1 MLARMNT
8 TLSRTTINR
17 QYSIAVGALC
27 AMLLL
32 AVSGLSFGGASALT
46 VSVVTALICALLF
59 VVVLWLSNRV
69 TKNIDNLRWAA
80 DLYSDNIDTGQTP
93 LPAPMSLDGSVELSA
108 AARSLAAM
116 ASGFFD
122 QRTRLQT
129 LNTQLDAQARE
140 RTRELNT
147 VLDISQT
154 LARGSEQRALIRD
167 ILGAMLT
174 AVPFRSASIWMREHG
189 EILLKSFFKPG
200 ESEARV
206 ASDGLRLSNSQGRI
220 YRMLE
225 RKREPIV
232 VNRARRSLFE
242 WLLSQLVDSYAASLY
257 QGAQSWM
264 AVPLAV
270 HEDMIGAMHIDSTD
284 AEYFTPERE
293 RLLIAI
299 GQQAALAIEHSRL
312 RAQAEQAAVMAERNR
327 IARDL
332 HDAVSQTLFAASI
345 TAGTLEAQLTANPD
359 EARRQIAQL
368 QKLNRG
374 ALAEMRMLLFE
385 LRPDALRA
393 TALSELLQH
402 AADAAGTQMGIT
414 INAHTTT
421 ASQPPSNVK
430 TQLYRIAQEALNN
443 AARHSGATQVDL
455 DLTSDE
461 AGVFRLAVRDN
472 GRGFATDVRKPGHF
486 GLENMQARAEE
497 IGAKLIIESVS
508 ELGTTVT
515 LTWPTDEQDG

>member
-1 MLARMNT
+1 MNT
-8 TLSRTTINR
+8 TLSRTSINR
-17 QYSIAVGALC
+17 QYAVALGT
-27 AMLLL
+27 LG
-32 AVSGLSFGGASALT
+32 VVLT
-46 VSVVTALICALLF
+46 VVVTVLAINQSPALLISTVTALFTVLMF
-59 VVVLWLSNRV
+59 VCSLWLSNRFSQG
-69 TKNIDNLRWAA
+69 IDQLRWSMST
-80 DLYSDNIDTGQTP
+80 LIEGIDAPDVRQP
-93 LPAPMSLDGSVELSA
+93 ALPVVGMCAELVATSSALSRLVTTFFAQRGRLLSLNASLD
-108 AARSLAAM
+108 
-116 ASGFFD
+116 
-122 QRTRLQT
+122 Q
-129 LNTQLDAQARE
+129 QARD

-154 LARGSEQRALIRD
+154 LSRGVEQRALIRD
-167 ILGAMLT
+167 ILDAMLS
-174 AVPFRSASIWMREHG
+174 AVPFRSASIWMREQASV
-189 EILLKSFFKPG
+189 LLKSFYRPG
-200 ESEARV
+200 DQEARM
-206 ASDGLRLSNSQGRI
+206 ASEGLRLSNSQSRI

-225 RKREPIV
+225 KRREPII

-264 AVPLAV
+264 AIPLAV
-270 HEDMIGAMHIDSTD
+270 HDDMIGALHIDSVE

-312 RAQAEQAAVMAERNR
+312 REQAEQAAVMAERNR

-345 TAGTLEAQLTANPD
+345 TAGTLEAQLTANPE

-402 AADAAGTQMGIT
+402 AADSAGTQMGIT
-414 INAHTTT
+414 LNVHVAVP
-421 ASQPPSNVK
+421 SQPPPHVK
-430 TQLYRIAQEALNN
+430 TQLYRIGQEALNN

-455 DLTSDE
+455 DLTCDV
-461 AGVFRLAVRDN
+461 AGTYRLAIRDN
-472 GRGFATDVRKPGHF
+472 GRGFAPDVRKPGHF
-486 GLENMQARAEE
+486 GLENMHQRAEE
-497 IGAKLIIESVS
+497 IGALLAIESVA
-508 ELGTTVT
+508 ELGTIVTVT
-515 LTWPTDEQDG
+515 WPADLTVPDTSV

>member
-1 MLARMNT
+1 MLARMEM
-8 TLSRTTINR
+8 TLSQTTINR
-17 QYSIAVGALC
+17 QYSIVAGALC
-27 AMLLL
+27 ALL
-32 AVSGLSFGGASALT
+32 ALAVTASAFGGASALT
-46 VSVVTALICALLF
+46 TSALAVVLSLLLF
-59 VVVLWLSNRV
+59 VSVRWLSNRI
-69 TKNIDNLRWAA
+69 TKDIESLRWAA
-80 DLYSDNIDTGQTP
+80 DLYSDNADSDQ
-93 LPAPMSLDGSVELSA
+93 SA
-108 AARSLAAM
+108 SLAAVAPAASIELAAAAKSIARM
-116 ASGFFD
+116 AGVFTAKRN
-122 QRTRLQT
+122 QLVQA
-129 LNTQLDAQARE
+129 NAQLDAQARE

-154 LARGSEQRALIRD
+154 LSRGNEQRALIRD

-174 AVPFRSASIWMREHG
+174 AVPFRSASIWMREQG
-189 EILLKSFFKPG
+189 QVLLKSFFQPG
-200 ESEARV
+200 EREARV
-206 ASDGLRLSNSQGRI
+206 ATDGLRLSSSQSRV
-220 YRMLE
+220 YRLLE

-270 HEDMIGAMHIDSTD
+270 HEDMIGAMHIDSVD

-312 RAQAEQAAVMAERNR
+312 REQAEQAAVMAERNR

-345 TAGTLEAQLTANPD
+345 TAGTLEAQLTTNPD
-359 EARRQIAQL
+359 EARRQVAQL

-393 TALSELLQH
+393 TALGELLQH
-402 AADAAGTQMGIT
+402 AADAAGTQMGIS
-414 INAHTTT
+414 ISVHAVTTG
-421 ASQPPSNVK
+421 QPPANVK

-455 DLTSDE
+455 DLTSN
-461 AGVFRLAVRDN
+461 ATGVYRLAIRDN
-472 GRGFATDVRKPGHF
+472 GRGFSPHVRKPGHF
-486 GLENMQARAEE
+486 GLENMQTRAEE
-497 IGAKLIIESVS
+497 IGADLMIDSVAG
-508 ELGTTVT
+508 LGTTVMV
-515 LTWPTDEQDG
+515 TWPAASTDA

>member
-1 MLARMNT
+1 MNT

-17 QYSIAVGALC
+17 QYSISVGALC
-27 AMLLL
+27 VLLVL
-32 AVSGLSFGGASALT
+32 IVTALSFNGASALS
-46 VSVVTALICALLF
+46 VSIVTALLCIAMFLA
-59 VVVLWLSNRV
+59 VLWLSNRI
-69 TKNIDNLRWAA
+69 TRNIDSLRWTA
-80 DLYSDNIDTGQTP
+80 DLYGDSVEAAPSALPVTP
-93 LPAPMSLDGSVELSA
+93 ALDGSLELSA
-108 AARSLAAM
+108 AAKSLARM
-116 ASGFFD
+116 ASAFFD
-122 QRTRLQT
+122 QRTQLQT

-174 AVPFRSASIWMREHG
+174 AVPFRSASIWMREQG

-206 ASDGLRLSNSQGRI
+206 ASDGLRLSNSQSRI

-225 RKREPIV
+225 RKREPIK

-270 HEDMIGAMHIDSTD
+270 HEDMIGAMHIDSAD
-284 AEYFTPERE
+284 ADYFTPERE
-293 RLLIAI
+293 RLLTAI

-345 TAGTLEAQLTANPD
+345 TAGTLEAQLTANPE

-393 TALSELLQH
+393 TALSELLLH
-402 AADAAGTQMGIT
+402 AADAAGTQMGIS
-414 INAHTTT
+414 INTHATT
-421 ASQPPSNVK
+421 ATQPPSNVK
-430 TQLYRIAQEALNN
+430 THLYRIAQEALNN

-455 DLTSDE
+455 DLTSDA

-472 GRGFATDVRKPGHF
+472 GRGFAPDVRKSGHF
-486 GLENMQARAEE
+486 GLENMQARADE
-497 IGAKLIIESVS
+497 IGANLIVESVAG
-508 ELGTTVT
+508 LGTTVT
-515 LTWPTDEQDG
+515 VTWPVDAQEG